1 MKLIAHRGLVGGPNK
16 SLENRPDVVLDTLSA
31 GFDCEVDLWIV
42 DDRLYL
48 GHDRPQHNV
57 TVDFIA
63 TSGLWIHAKSLATL
77 AWLAKI
83 PYALNYFWHQTD
95 DYTITSQ
102 RYIWVYPGKPLTD
115 KCIMVMPEWEDATL
129 NNVKDVKCYGVCSDF
144 VQLIQQDFNKYQKE
158 VL

>member
-1 MKLIAHRGLVGGPNK
+1 MKACHQKFAARVNDAVHFLMNKIFFRKSQKMKLIAHRGLVGGPDK

-57 TVDFIA
+57 TIDFIA

-83 PYALNYFWHQTD
+83 PYALNYFWHHMS
-95 DYTITSQ
+95 Y
-102 RYIWVYPGKPLTD
+102 
-115 KCIMVMPEWEDATL
+115 
-129 NNVKDVKCYGVCSDF
+129 
-144 VQLIQQDFNKYQKE
+144 QLIHHHLF
-158 VL
+158 